1 MLILSNFSCKGEV
14 ANMTLTEVK
23 EVAPRYFSVEVN
35 QKLLQ
40 FSPSNNI
47 LSFVSFLV
55 LWGNV
60 LQCNKE
66 QTVMI
71 LFFKRKRPYYAQK
84 VLSWQNVS
92 SRLLLFRWPTTK
104 WPPPWARHQSCS
116 RPRTWPSCGD
126 TFKVAGTSVPTADMA
141 EVFITSSGAALT
153 PSHLKKFINTGL
165 GKLHP
170 SLWQVGWRN
179 LLQFFFFLF

>member
-1 MLILSNFSCKGEV
+1 MLTNFSPVGEV

-60 LQCNKE
+60 LH
-66 QTVMI
+66 TV
-71 LFFKRKRPYYAQK
+71 
-84 VLSWQNVS
+84 
-92 SRLLLFRWPTTK
+92 
-104 WPPPWARHQSCS
+104 
-116 RPRTWPSCGD
+116 
-126 TFKVAGTSVPTADMA
+126 
-141 EVFITSSGAALT
+141 
-153 PSHLKKFINTGL
+153 
-165 GKLHP
+165 
-170 SLWQVGWRN
+170 
-179 LLQFFFFLF
+179 